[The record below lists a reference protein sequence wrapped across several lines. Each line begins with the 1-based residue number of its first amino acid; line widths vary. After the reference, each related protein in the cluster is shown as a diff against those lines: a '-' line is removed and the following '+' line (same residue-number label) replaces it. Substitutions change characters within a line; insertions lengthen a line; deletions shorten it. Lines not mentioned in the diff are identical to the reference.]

1 MDLTLVWMVLLGLA
15 VGAYGTII
23 GAGGGFVLVPL
34 LLVFFPDYGPEEVTA
49 ISLAVVWANATSGS
63 VAYARAHR
71 IDYVTGLLFAGALV
85 VQYVAERLFSIM
97 FGVMLLM
104 IVGVLFT
111 RRDAT
116 AIREPL
122 GAGGGVLVRT
132 ITTEQGV
139 TYRYAYTIWQG
150 VVLSV
155 VVGFASSLF
164 GIGGG
169 VINVPAMIV
178 LFHIPVSF
186 AVATSQ
192 FVLAFMA
199 GGGTI
204 VHLANGTLSG
214 EALRQAVALG
224 AGAVVGAQIGA
235 SLSHRL
241 SSRVVL
247 QLLTLAACGA
257 IGPSRAEGRFRRLNG
272 LPGRPVIL

>member
-1 MDLTLVWMVLLGLA
+1 MALLGLG

-23 GAGGGFVLVPL
+23 GAGGGFLLVPL
-34 LLVFFPDYGPEEVTA
+34 LLVFFPDYGPGQVTA

-63 VAYARAHR
+63 IAYAGARR
-71 IDYVTGLLFAGALV
+71 IDYVTGLLFAAASVPGVIAGALL

-97 FGVMLLM
+97 FGVVLLA

-111 RRDAT
+111 QRGAT

-122 GAGGGVLVRT
+122 AAGGGVLVRT

-139 TYRYAYTIWQG
+139 TYRYAYKIWQG
-150 VVLSV
+150 VVLSLI
-155 VVGFASSLF
+155 VGFASSLF

-235 SLSHRL
+235 SLSHRV

-247 QLLTLAACGA
+247 QLLELALVALSA
-257 IGPSRAEGRFRRLNG
+257 RLLLKG
-272 LPGRPVIL
+272 VFDV

>member
-1 MDLTLVWMVLLGLA
+1 MALLGLA

-34 LLVFFPDYGPEEVTA
+34 LLVFFPDYGPKEVTA

-63 VAYARAHR
+63 IAYARARR
-71 IDYVTGLLFAGALV
+71 IDYVTGLLFAAASVPGVIAGALL
-85 VQYVAERLFSIM
+85 VQYVEERLFSIM
-97 FGVMLLM
+97 FGVMLLA

-139 TYRYAYTIWQG
+139 TYRYAYKIWQG
-150 VVLSV
+150 VVLSLI
-155 VVGFASSLF
+155 VGFASSLF

-169 VINVPAMIV
+169 VMNVPAMIV
-178 LFHIPVSF
+178 LFHVPVSF

-204 VHLANGTLSG
+204 VHLANGTLAG
-214 EALRQAVALG
+214 EAFRQAIALG
-224 AGAVVGAQIGA
+224 SGAIMGAQIGA
-235 SLSHRL
+235 LISHRL

-247 QLLTLAACGA
+247 RLLALALVALSA
-257 IGPSRAEGRFRRLNG
+257 RLLLKG
-272 LPGRPVIL
+272 VLDV